1 VKSPCCIGLSC
12 AFVACRKYDE
22 RPVVGSTLALDPNRV
37 PARQGGMPTPEVIS
51 LIIALVAWILLLRSF
66 SVDG

>member
-1 VKSPCCIGLSC
+1 V
-12 AFVACRKYDE
+12 
-22 RPVVGSTLALDPNRV
+22 DPIRA